1 MPRHPRLFIPGATYH
16 VYCRVARGEFVFND
30 QYEAVEFVETL
41 CNVRDLDGW
50 TILAWC
56 LMGNHF
62 HLVLKTRNVDLWRSM
77 ARLQGT
83 VSRHYNR
90 RHGYLGRLWQSRY
103 RARVID
109 SDAYLR
115 QVIAYVHLNPVAAGV
130 VDDPARYPFSGHREL
145 LGLCRPH
152 VVDRTAVLHAFGTG
166 DSCAVAGEYA
176 EWVRSVAEAR
186 LGETEVEEL
195 PWWAS
200 ATHVEEIADS
210 KLHSDARTFDGLE
223 LAEERKELDLSEF
236 LRRFLDASGD
246 SLDELSSPLRSSN
259 LIEGRIELVT
269 LALSRYGFRSRD
281 LSALLSKH
289 GATVTRWL
297 NAGLQREGEDPVFRQ
312 RLDELD
318 RAISHARNDATM
330 RNVAP

>member
-1 MPRHPRLFIPGATYH
+1 MPRHPRLFLYGAIYH
-16 VYCRVARGEFVFND
+16 VYCRVARGDFVFND

-109 SDAYLR
+109 SDSYFR

-152 VVDRTAVLHAFGTG
+152 VVDRAAVLHTFGSG
-166 DSCAVAGEYA
+166 DSRVAADEYA
-176 EWVRSVAEAR
+176 EWVRSVAEGR

-200 ATHVEEIADS
+200 AMHVEEIADS
-210 KLHSDARTFDGLE
+210 KRHSDARAFDGRE
-223 LAEERKELDLSEF
+223 LAEERKELDLNEF
-236 LRRFLDASGD
+236 LRRFLDASGQC
-246 SLDELSSPLRSSN
+246 LDELSSRLRSKK
-259 LIEGRIELVT
+259 LIGGRIELVT

-297 NAGLQREGEDPVFRQ
+297 NAGLQREGEDPGFRQ

-318 RAISHARNDATM
+318 RAISHARNNATM
-330 RNVAP
+330 RNVTP

>member
-1 MPRHPRLFIPGATYH
+1 
-16 VYCRVARGEFVFND
+16 
-30 QYEAVEFVETL
+30 
-41 CNVRDLDGW
+41 
-50 TILAWC
+50 
-56 LMGNHF
+56 
-62 HLVLKTRNVDLWRSM
+62 LKTRNVDLWRSM

-109 SDAYLR
+109 SNSYFR

-152 VVDRTAVLHAFGTG
+152 VVDRAAVLHTFGSE
-166 DSCAVAGEYA
+166 DSCVAADEYA
-176 EWVRSVAEAR
+176 EWVRSVAETR
-186 LGETEVEEL
+186 LDETEVEEL

-200 ATHVEEIADS
+200 AMHVEEIADS
-210 KLHSDARTFDGLE
+210 KRHSDARAFDGRE
-223 LAEERKELDLSEF
+223 LAEERKELDLNEF
-236 LRRFLDASGD
+236 LRRFLNASGD
-246 SLDELSSPLRSSN
+246 SLDELSSRLRSSN

>member
-30 QYEAVEFVETL
+30 QFEAVEFVETL

-62 HLVLKTRNVDLWRSM
+62 HLVLKTRDVDLWRSM

-109 SDAYLR
+109 SDSYFR

-145 LGLCRPH
+145 LGLCRPY
-152 VVDRTAVLHAFGTG
+152 VVDRSAVLNAFGSE
-166 DSCAVAGEYA
+166 DSCVAADEYA
-176 EWVRSVAEAR
+176 AWVRSVAEVR
-186 LGETEVEEL
+186 LDKSAVEEL
-195 PWWAS
+195 PWWARS
-200 ATHVEEIADS
+200 KHVEEIADS
-210 KLHSDARTFDGLE
+210 KRHSNALTFDGRD
-223 LAEERKELDLSEF
+223 LAEERIEMDLNEF
-236 LRRFLDASGD
+236 LERFLNSSGHC
-246 SLDELSSPLRSSN
+246 LDELSSRLRSSS
-259 LIEGRIELVT
+259 LIEARIELVT

-297 NAGLQREGEDPVFRQ
+297 NAGLKRESEDPGFRQ

-318 RAISHARNDATM
+318 RAISGARNNATM